1 MDISVIVPL
10 YNEAE
15 SLPELEAWIRRVMEA
30 NNFSYEIIFIND
42 GSTDESWEVI
52 KSLKEKNSNVK
63 GVCFRRNYGKSPALN
78 TGFAR
83 AKGDIVI
90 TTADE
95 RNLALKIAQL
105 NAAVWRAHLE
115 KEPSI
120 ISDYVYTLAQTFS
133 TFYNS
138 SPIMS
143 AESNE
148 VMSSRLAL
156 AKLVRDIL
164 VKLLYLLGIE
174 SPEVML
180 KKA

>member
-1 MDISVIVPL
+1 M
-10 YNEAE
+10 
-15 SLPELEAWIRRVMEA
+15 
-30 NNFSYEIIFIND
+30 
-42 GSTDESWEVI
+42 
-52 KSLKEKNSNVK
+52 
-63 GVCFRRNYGKSPALN
+63 
-78 TGFAR
+78 
-83 AKGDIVI
+83 
-90 TTADE
+90 
-95 RNLALKIAQL
+95 ALKIAQL
-105 NAAVWRAHLE
+105 NAAVWRAHTE

-143 AESNE
+143 GESEE
-148 VMSSRLAL
+148 VMTSRLAL